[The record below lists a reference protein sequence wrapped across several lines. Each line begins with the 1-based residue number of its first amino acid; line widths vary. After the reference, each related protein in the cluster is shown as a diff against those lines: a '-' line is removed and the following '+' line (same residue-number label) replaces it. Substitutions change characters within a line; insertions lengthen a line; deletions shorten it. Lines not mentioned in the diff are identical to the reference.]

1 MGLARPVRAWRS
13 GFADSP
19 RSCNIKTSSPRC
31 FCILLSSFPLTALCP
46 VPRPG
51 FCGHRSAAHRRSL
64 SPLISPAV
72 VLQSPSNRFSL
83 HPARVPLFTLLPGR
97 ALWCDDRGPW
107 QRRASL
113 IGHAVPLHRCR
124 GGQLER
130 RCNHSEAN
138 GTASTPRCPWMR
150 VLPWQRRRRNPGS
163 SDDRAGAQLLARP
176 MTEMPH
182 RERA

>member
-1 MGLARPVRAWRS
+1 MYVLVNRERGASLGLARPVRAWRS

-31 FCILLSSFPLTALCP
+31 FSILLSSFPLTALCP

-83 HPARVPLFTLLPGR
+83 HPARVPLFTSLPGHSGATFGAR
-97 ALWCDDRGPW
+97 SSAGRP
-107 QRRASL
+107 SL
-113 IGHAVPLHRCR
+113 DTPCLYTAV
-124 GGQLER
+124 GGVSSNGDVTIPRQMER
-130 RCNHSEAN
+130 
-138 GTASTPRCPWMR
+138 PRLR
-150 VLPWQRRRRNPGS
+150 DVPG
-163 SDDRAGAQLLARP
+163 
-176 MTEMPH
+176 
-182 RERA
+182 